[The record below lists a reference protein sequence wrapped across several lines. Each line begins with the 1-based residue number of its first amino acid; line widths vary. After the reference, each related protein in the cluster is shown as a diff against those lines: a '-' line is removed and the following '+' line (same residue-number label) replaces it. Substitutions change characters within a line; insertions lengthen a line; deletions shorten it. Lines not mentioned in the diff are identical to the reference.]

1 MLPKDEENHAVVCL
15 GVIEDDDGV
24 EDDDL
29 DEEDSIGFSPVYL
42 FIWRTKFSVCV
53 RTRQLLCETYQGKK
67 GRYNGSHNRPKP
79 CQRWF
84 WGLTN

>member
-15 GVIEDDDGV
+15 GVIEDDVGL

-42 FIWRTKFSVCV
+42 FIWRTKFSVCI
-53 RTRQLLCETYQGKK
+53 RARQLLCETYQGKK
-67 GRYNGSHNRPKP
+67 SRHDDSHDRAKQ
-79 CQRWF
+79 CQGWF
-84 WGLTN
+84 